1 MLNYLSINNFV
12 IIDKLEKNFKEG
24 LTTIT
29 GETGSGKS
37 IILDAL
43 NLITGAR
50 SDLKF
55 FKNKEQKIDLIAEFL
70 IEGNFSANKFL
81 NDNNFDS
88 EEKSCI
94 IRRIINEDG
103 KSKAFINSKLC
114 TMSDL
119 KKIGSTLIEIHSQ
132 HKSQEILSPEKQI
145 KIIDSFSGL
154 NDQILKLKQLNNLFS
169 KKDNFIKEILSKKE
183 EAQSKLQLLNYKYNE
198 LEELDIGEDE
208 IKDLEEEQARLSSAD
223 DIINQCKISA
233 ELCYGDRDSN
243 SIHSLIRE
251 IKNNIED
258 LKLNDTSILEIIET
272 IEVNVTELNRSLIKE
287 SDSCT
292 VDEERLDEINRRL
305 EKAYSLAKKNNVL
318 PEELFD
324 FYHKIKNE
332 IDEINISDEDID
344 DLKLE
349 LKKIKK
355 DWLDLATEISIV
367 RKENAVVF
375 SNKISE
381 CLNELKMEG
390 SCFEVVIKNKENK
403 DINSS
408 GIDNVEFMLIAN
420 VGQTLQ
426 PISSVASGGE
436 ISRISLAIQSLVSK
450 NYKIP
455 TLIFDEIDTGI
466 GGTTANVIGKYLK
479 KISLTSQVL
488 CITHLPQVTVYGN
501 HFLTV
506 KKHTSKNSTN
516 STIEYVSDYELINE
530 IGRMIGNEILDSEA
544 IAQAKKM
551 IQSAKECKLD

>member
-43 NLITGAR
+43 TLITGAR

-81 NDNNFDS
+81 NDNDFDS

-114 TMSDL
+114 TMADL

-154 NDQILKLKQLNNLFS
+154 NDQVLKLKQLNNLFS
-169 KKDNFIKEILSKKE
+169 KKDSFIKDILSKKE
-183 EAQSKLQLLNYKYNE
+183 EDQSKLQLLNYKYNE
-198 LEELDIGEDE
+198 LEDLDIGEYE
-208 IKDLEEEQARLSSAD
+208 IKELEEEQERLSSAD
-223 DIINQCKISA
+223 DIINQCQVSA

-258 LKLNDTSILEIIET
+258 LKLNDTSILEIIDT
-272 IEVNVTELNRSLIKE
+272 IEVNVIELNRSLIKE

-292 VDEERLDEINRRL
+292 VDEERLDEVNRRL

-318 PEELFD
+318 PEELFN
-324 FYHKIKNE
+324 FYIKIKAE

-349 LKKIKK
+349 LKK
-355 DWLDLATEISIV
+355 
-367 RKENAVVF
+367 
-375 SNKISE
+375 
-381 CLNELKMEG
+381 
-390 SCFEVVIKNKENK
+390 
-403 DINSS
+403 
-408 GIDNVEFMLIAN
+408 
-420 VGQTLQ
+420 
-426 PISSVASGGE
+426 
-436 ISRISLAIQSLVSK
+436 
-450 NYKIP
+450 
-455 TLIFDEIDTGI
+455 
-466 GGTTANVIGKYLK
+466 LK
-479 KISLTSQVL
+479 KI
-488 CITHLPQVTVYGN
+488 G
-501 HFLTV
+501 
-506 KKHTSKNSTN
+506 
-516 STIEYVSDYELINE
+516 
-530 IGRMIGNEILDSEA
+530 
-544 IAQAKKM
+544 
-551 IQSAKECKLD
+551 